1 MIDPP
6 RIEMLPRNQLPI
18 LSAENNLAVLTI
30 CHAKPYIEVDTTN
43 DEMEKLN
50 RKPFLRD
57 DSANRTD
64 GLGYV
69 LILENYPYNHRQIY
83 FQQEICE

>member
-18 LSAENNLAVLTI
+18 LSAGNNLAVLTI

-57 DSANRTD
+57 DSANRTTRRT
-64 GLGYV
+64 GRMGSAMS
-69 LILENYPYNHRQIY
+69 
-83 FQQEICE
+83 

>member
-18 LSAENNLAVLTI
+18 LSAGNHLAVLTI

-50 RKPFLRD
+50 RKPFLR
-57 DSANRTD
+57 RLGEPD
-64 GLGYV
+64 GWARLCLNLGK
-69 LILENYPYNHRQIY
+69 LSI
-83 FQQEICE
+83 